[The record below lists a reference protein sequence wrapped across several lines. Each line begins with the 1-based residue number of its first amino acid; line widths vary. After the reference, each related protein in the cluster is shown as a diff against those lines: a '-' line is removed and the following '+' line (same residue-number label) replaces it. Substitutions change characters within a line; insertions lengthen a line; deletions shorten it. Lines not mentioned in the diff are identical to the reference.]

1 MFNHRFAS
9 GLVVAGLTLSIVA
22 AGCSSDGGDGA
33 AGNDPAKTTTTV
45 ANGAT
50 GASIEISD
58 DQALAVATTYAD
70 VVYSSYDELVASTEE
85 MRNVITD
92 FLADPTDENLDAA
105 RQQWL
110 AARDAYGPTE
120 VFRFYD
126 GPIDNAE
133 DGPEGQIN
141 AWPLDEAYIDY
152 TIDDDAA
159 GIINDTENFPEI
171 TTDVLVDANENGG
184 ETNISTGWHAI
195 EFLLWGQDV
204 STDGPGDRP
213 VTDYTTA
220 DDADRR
226 STYLTLLADLLVE
239 DLSGLRD
246 QWSPDAGDYRSTFLA
261 DPKTAV
267 GNILQGMGAL
277 STGELA
283 GERMAVPYETKD
295 QEDEH
300 SCFSDNTKADIVNN
314 AKGIRLAYTADME
327 GSDDIDGTSLSS
339 VIAELDPEADAALR
353 KQLDDNV
360 AAAEALVDP
369 FDQLIQKDDDDP
381 DRIALLDLITAL
393 QSQGDSVAS
402 LANSLDLQISLE
414 V

>member
-1 MFNHRFAS
+1 MSNHRFTS
-9 GLVVAGLTLSIVA
+9 SLVAAGLTLSIVA
-22 AGCSSDGGDGA
+22 AGCSSDGSDGA
-33 AGNDPAKTTTTV
+33 SGDDAAKTTTTTV
-45 ANGAT
+45 AG
-50 GASIEISD
+50 GASLEMSD
-58 DQALAVATTYAD
+58 GQAEEVATTYAD
-70 VVYSSYDELVASTEE
+70 VVYASYDEAVASAEVMRTTITE
-85 MRNVITD
+85 
-92 FLADPTDENLDAA
+92 FLADPTDEKLDAA
-105 RQQWL
+105 KEQWL
-110 AARDAYGPTE
+110 VARDAYGPTE

-126 GPIDNAE
+126 GPIDNAD

-152 TIDDDAA
+152 TVDDDTA
-159 GIINDTENFPEI
+159 GIINDAENILEI
-171 TTDVLVDANENGG
+171 TTEVLVDANENGG

-204 STDGPGDRP
+204 SDDGPGDRP

-220 DDADRR
+220 NNADRR
-226 STYLTLLADLLVE
+226 STYLTLLADLLVD
-239 DLSGLRD
+239 DLSGVRD
-246 QWSPDAGDYRSTFLA
+246 QWNPDEGDYRTTFLD

-314 AKGIRLAYTADME
+314 AMGIRLAYTAGLE
-327 GSDDIDGTSLSS
+327 GNDDIDGTSLSS
-339 VIAELDPEADAALR
+339 VIAELAPDMDAALR

-360 AAAEALVDP
+360 TAAEALGDP

-381 DRIALLDLITAL
+381 DRVALLDLITNL
-393 QSQGDSVAS
+393 QAQGDSVAS
-402 LANSLDLQISLE
+402 LASALGLQISLE